1 MYLYSSYDANKEK
14 PNYSWEAFL
23 SASSVRRFSDAPIRL
38 VTNNAPM
45 KIYFEAHDRNP
56 FTEIIVR
63 DDLGT
68 AKAQKIAAI
77 RDHGFGRTIFLDAH
91 AIAFSDLSEVFKMQE
106 FEIAGVRPPWRVQ
119 TSKSEIDAEAEKAY
133 LKHLNTGVLFFTAA
147 LSQNFFDNWA
157 AAFERRFSKLG
168 ANAQDQP
175 AFAETASVQDIDIL
189 SLPEN
194 FNFRAHIGGRLSGK
208 CHVFHSH
215 LWDDVSRLAGLHFKT
230 VEVLKFLDKIEQ
242 SINRSLENRVVL
254 PFKQRRADKIRTIS
268 SSGTDF
274 QKTTTSCSE
283 SSPGTVAERLK
294 KAEMLDL
301 VNSQEF
307 NTVVD
312 VGVGY
317 TGTGFLTSLIAK
329 KNFVCIEPNE
339 NLRGAVERHYPK
351 GRSQILFIGVG
362 AREETRVFYSG
373 GDDPNKGGIFPPN
386 KFSPKG
392 AGEGAAVDVEIRP
405 LDALEDEFEYRGPYL
420 LKIDAEGA
428 ELDILKGATRFL
440 RNVEALIVEVNFVHR
455 YRGSYG
461 FGEMIA
467 FLFEHGFEPVD
478 IVDLPSRS
486 LAQMPI
492 RRVDML
498 FRRKADCP

>member
-1 MYLYSSYDANKEK
+1 MYLYSSYDAKKEK

-23 SASSVRRFSDAPIRL
+23 SAISVRRVSDAPIRL
-38 VTNNAPM
+38 VTNNTSV
-45 KIYFEAHDRNP
+45 KLYFESHDHNP

-63 DDLGT
+63 DDLFT

-77 RDHGFGRTIFLDAH
+77 RDHSFGRTIFLDTH
-91 AIAFSDLSEVFKMQE
+91 AIVFSDLSEVFKMQE
-106 FEIAGVRPPWRVQ
+106 FEVAGVRPPWRVQ
-119 TSKSEIDAEAEKAY
+119 TSKSEIDSEAETAY
-133 LKHLNTGVLFFTAA
+133 LKHLNTGVLFFTDA
-147 LSQNFFDNWA
+147 LSQNFFDTWA
-157 AAFERRFSKLG
+157 AAFKRRCCKLG

-175 AFAETASVQDIDIL
+175 AFAEAASAQDVDIL

-194 FNFRAHIGGRLSGK
+194 FNFRAHIGGRISGK

-215 LWDDVSRLAGLHFKT
+215 LWDDVSRLAGLHFKK
-230 VEVLKFLDKIEQ
+230 VEVLKFLDKIDHT
-242 SINRSLENRVVL
+242 INCSLDNRIVL
-254 PFKQRRADKIRTIS
+254 PFKQRRADKIHTVS
-268 SSGTDF
+268 SSDTEF
-274 QKTTTSCSE
+274 QQKTRPHGEGCA
-283 SSPGTVAERLK
+283 GTVAERLK
-294 KAEMLDL
+294 KAEEIDL
-301 VNSQEF
+301 VNFQKV

-317 TGTGFLTSLIAK
+317 TGTGFLTSVFAS
-329 KNFVCIEPNE
+329 KNFVCIEPNK

-351 GRSQILFIGVG
+351 GRSQFFFIGVG
-362 AREETRVFYSG
+362 ARAETRVFYSG
-373 GDDPNKGGIFPPN
+373 GDDPNKGGIFLPN

-392 AGEGAAVDVEIRP
+392 AGEGDAVDVEIRP
-405 LDALEDEFEYRGPYL
+405 LDAIEEEFEYAGPYL

-440 RNVEALIVEVNFVHR
+440 RNVEALIIEVNFLRR

-467 FLFEHGFEPVD
+467 FLYEHGFEPVD

-486 LAQMPI
+486 LVQMPI
-492 RRVDML
+492 RRLDML
-498 FRRKADCP
+498 FRRKAYSN